1 MVIYNLYPIHLWYSL
16 CSFYSTLHLLAFY
29 SYFVNVPILFHLCCE
44 ESRRSLLLITGPVL
58 KATSLSHPLQCC
70 GGSISKRNFSSGLWF
85 ECSFLLKNISL
96 QFQPWKFGWNCF
108 YFFFHW
114 WKWMSLQI
122 CFKVNL
128 GLIINYDWLVVFW
141 FVFTCKLRIKFLMV
155 LMFSSLL
162 Y

>member
-70 GGSISKRNFSSGLWF
+70 GGSIIK
-85 ECSFLLKNISL
+85 E
-96 QFQPWKFGWNCF
+96 KFRF
-108 YFFFHW
+108 
-114 WKWMSLQI
+114 
-122 CFKVNL
+122 
-128 GLIINYDWLVVFW
+128 
-141 FVFTCKLRIKFLMV
+141 RIMV
-155 LMFSSLL
+155 
-162 Y
+162 